1 MPDAFPAVTA
11 EYNADAQ
18 PFNFPSRGTLSSKS
32 RHRKLT
38 GIACPQSSQCRQ
50 EPNARATFLMTAAVC
65 RMSHQYMRTKH
76 WAARYNTSTW
86 LLIKLKPKAV
96 VFSSLCHCLFLVHKA
111 APQGACCHAG
121 TWQQGRQ
128 QWMVSA
134 HKPWPVTWSS
144 RACGLA
150 MAAPSCPCW
159 SLLWPTRYATTLL
172 TCNRGSSNCLCI
184 MTMFLD
190 LLLVGVGSHALLCSD
205 VHYDGAAGLLPA
217 HVDDT
222 CVHHTLL

>member
-1 MPDAFPAVTA
+1 MQRWYSFMPDAFPAVTA

-32 RHRKLT
+32 RHRQLT
-38 GIACPQSSQCRQ
+38 GTACPESSQCCQ
-50 EPNARATFLMTAAVC
+50 EHAQSKSHFYHDGSCMQNVTSVRA
-65 RMSHQYMRTKH
+65 H
-76 WAARYNTSTW
+76 WAAQYNTSTW
-86 LLIKLKPKAV
+86 ILIKLKPKGV
-96 VFSSLCHCLFLVHKA
+96 DFSSLCHCLFLVHKA

-128 QWMVSA
+128 QWMVSV

-159 SLLWPTRYATTLL
+159 SLLWPTRYATTLF
-172 TCNRGSSNCLCI
+172 TCNRGSSN
-184 MTMFLD
+184 
-190 LLLVGVGSHALLCSD
+190 
-205 VHYDGAAGLLPA
+205 
-217 HVDDT
+217 
-222 CVHHTLL
+222 